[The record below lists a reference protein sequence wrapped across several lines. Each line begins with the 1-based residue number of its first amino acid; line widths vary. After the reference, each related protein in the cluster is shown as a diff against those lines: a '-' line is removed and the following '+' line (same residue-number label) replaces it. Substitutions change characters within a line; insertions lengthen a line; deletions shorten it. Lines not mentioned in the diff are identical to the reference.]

1 MTGAHDHHDPFDAG
15 FGAATRLAC
24 RDCGAV
30 YDPAVGDPARGAP
43 VGTSFARLP
52 ERWVCPGCGAAPH
65 RFGPASA
72 NESANESA
80 NAPGSDPTE
89 ALIAAY
95 RRVAADAMSG
105 VAIGNPALSVEAV
118 GFRAMM
124 CGGGAGRIGCVVAPW
139 FLNAVVMPDDP
150 ARWAAA
156 RDGDALALTLP
167 SGAYRFNAARMGA
180 LGTLAVMPLV
190 SDMAVFAAQAEARD
204 AAALALA
211 ALLRTNAAPP
221 VETAPAK
228 PKPALSRRA
237 LFGRGA
243 A

>member
-1 MTGAHDHHDPFDAG
+1 MTDTPPHDAPFDAG

-24 RDCGAV
+24 RDCDAV
-30 YDPAVGDPARGAP
+30 YDPALGDPARGAP

-52 ERWVCPGCGAAPH
+52 ERWACPGCGAAPH

-72 NESANESA
+72 TTPKPDST
-80 NAPGSDPTE
+80 DT
-89 ALIAAY
+89 LIAAY

-105 VAIGNPALSVEAV
+105 VAIGNPALSVEAM
-118 GFRAMM
+118 GFRAVV
-124 CGGGAGRIGCVVAPW
+124 CGGVAGRIGCVVAPW
-139 FLNAVVMPDDP
+139 FLNAVMLPDDP
-150 ARWAAA
+150 ALWTAA
-156 RDGDALALTLP
+156 RDGDALALSLP

-190 SDMAVFAAQAEARD
+190 SDMAVFATQAEARE

-211 ALLRTNAAPP
+211 TLLQTNAAPP

-228 PKPALSRRA
+228 PKSALSRRA

>member
-1 MTGAHDHHDPFDAG
+1 VTDAPPHDDPFDAG
-15 FGAATRLAC
+15 FGATTRLVC

-30 YDPAVGDPARGAP
+30 YDPALGDPARGAP

-52 ERWVCPGCGAAPH
+52 ERWACPGCGAAPH
-65 RFGPASA
+65 RFRPASA
-72 NESANESA
+72 NALE
-80 NAPGSDPTE
+80 SDPTDT
-89 ALIAAY
+89 LTAAY

-105 VAIGNPALSVEAV
+105 VAIGNPALRVEAV
-118 GFRAMM
+118 EFRAVV
-124 CGGGAGRIGCVVAPW
+124 CGGVAGRIGCVVAPW
-139 FLNAVVMPDDP
+139 FLNAVMMPDDL

-167 SGAYRFNAARMGA
+167 SGGYRFNAARMGA

-190 SDMAVFAAQAEARD
+190 SDMAVFATQAEARD

-211 ALLRTNAAPP
+211 TLLQT
-221 VETAPAK
+221 TAMPTPHAAK
-228 PKPALSRRA
+228 PAPQKPKAVVSRRA

>member
-1 MTGAHDHHDPFDAG
+1 MTGARDHDGPFDAG

-30 YDPAVGDPARGAP
+30 YDPALGDPARGAP

-52 ERWVCPGCGAAPH
+52 ERWACPGCGAAPH
-65 RFGPASA
+65 RFGPAA
-72 NESANESA
+72 AT
-80 NAPGSDPTE
+80 APEPEPTDT
-89 ALIAAY
+89 LIAAY

-118 GFRAMM
+118 GFRALA
-124 CGGGAGRIGCVVAPW
+124 GGAVAGRIGCVVAPW
-139 FLNAVVMPDDP
+139 FLNAVVTPDDA

-190 SDMAVFAAQAEARD
+190 SDMAVFATQAEARD

-211 ALLRTNAAPP
+211 ALLQTNAAPP

>member
-1 MTGAHDHHDPFDAG
+1 MTDTPPHDDPFDAG

-30 YDPAVGDPARGAP
+30 YDPALGDPARGAP

-72 NESANESA
+72 SAPE
-80 NAPGSDPTE
+80 PEPTDT
-89 ALIAAY
+89 LIATY

-105 VAIGNPALSVEAV
+105 VAIGNPALNVEAV
-118 GFRAMM
+118 GFRAMT
-124 CGGGAGRIGCVVAPW
+124 CGGVAGRIGCVVAPW
-139 FLNAVVMPDDP
+139 FLNAVVTPDDP

-190 SDMAVFAAQAEARD
+190 SDMAVFATQAEARD

-211 ALLRTNAAPP
+211 ALLQTKAAPP

>member
-1 MTGAHDHHDPFDAG
+1 MTGAPPNADPFDAG

-30 YDPAVGDPARGAP
+30 YDPALGDPARGAP

-52 ERWVCPGCGAAPH
+52 ERWACPGCGAAPH

-72 NESANESA
+72 T
-80 NAPGSDPTE
+80 APEAEPTDT
-89 ALIAAY
+89 LIAAY

-118 GFRAMM
+118 GFRAMT
-124 CGGGAGRIGCVVAPW
+124 CGRVAGRIGCVVAPW

-150 ARWAAA
+150 ARWTAA
-156 RDGDALALTLP
+156 RDGDPLALSLP

-190 SDMAVFAAQAEARD
+190 SDMAVFATQAEARD

-211 ALLRTNAAPP
+211 ALLQTNAAPP